1 MAALEAQKRT
11 KLAAIAPIST
21 SKAGSIDRLTSE
33 SMSELPM
40 PYACQNCARRKVK
53 CNKASPVCSSCRR
66 GKHECNY
73 QEPPPR
79 VRKRKPDENVLE
91 KLARYERI
99 LQHHGLLGVETPN
112 VTSTTSPQDPIS
124 LRLKDQETSER
135 GKLLASQ
142 GKSRYVNSGLWRTL
156 GEDEMQNISDHEE
169 GEEVTI
175 ATGDSIASDPLTEAF
190 LNSYQNLAQ
199 YHPPYEKALALWETH
214 VENVEPLCKIL
225 HVPSMDRIIRTSS
238 REPEKAS
245 KVDECLMFAI
255 YHFAVFSMTEDE
267 CVEKLGQSKALLM
280 QNYHLATRK
289 ALANASF
296 LKTTEISVLQALV
309 LFLIPC
315 RFYYDPHTYWILTG
329 VAARIAQRM
338 GLHRDGEKFG
348 LSPFEVQ
355 MKRRLFYQILPL
367 EGISSQLSGVGMA
380 ITADAWDTQLP
391 LNMNDDQIWP
401 GMTESP
407 QVKKGATEMIFCLSR
422 SYVGK
427 FMFKF
432 GGGMMVSNKGSSNFE
447 DPQEAERA
455 ISEAEGEIEE
465 SFIRYCDIINP
476 LHFLT
481 IGLARSGIT
490 ALRIKIRLPKIKD
503 QTATDAES
511 KEILRLAQSV
521 LDTDAAAY
529 GNKSLM
535 KFGWYM
541 KPFFLWGMWDSFI
554 LVLTS
559 LWKRRDLFSPAE
571 SNAAWKRVEQ
581 VYMNHEE
588 LAERRRA
595 LYMALGR
602 LAVRA
607 WDARPESDNALE
619 PPFITTLR
627 LPRKLTSSS
636 ATSQAERQGSTL
648 QDAFSENTTA
658 VLPPHTSFL
667 DNMSALNTHVGPET
681 SLDAAIDFGIDAGD
695 WVWWEQLM
703 QDYQEQG
710 EN

>member
-1 MAALEAQKRT
+1 MSALEAQKRP
-11 KLAAIAPIST
+11 KLATIAPIPT
-21 SKAGSIDRLTSE
+21 SKAGSIERLTAE
-33 SMSELPM
+33 PMSEPAM

-66 GKHECNY
+66 GNHECNY

-79 VRKRKPDENVLE
+79 VRKRKPDDNDNVLE

-99 LQHHGLLGVETPN
+99 LQHHGLLGADTPN
-112 VTSTTSPQDPIS
+112 VASTASPPNPIS
-124 LRLKDQETSER
+124 VRLKDQELSER

-142 GKSRYVNSGLWRTL
+142 GKSRYVDSGLWRTL
-156 GEDEMQNISDHEE
+156 GEDEMQHISDHEE
-169 GEEVTI
+169 GEEGEEGTI
-175 ATGDSIASDPLTEAF
+175 ATGDSSASDPLTEAF
-190 LNSYQNLAQ
+190 LNSYQSLAQ
-199 YHPPYEKALALWETH
+199 YHPPYKKALALWDTH

-225 HVPSMDRIIRTSS
+225 HVPTMDKIIRAAS

-245 KVDECLMFAI
+245 KTDECLMFAI

-267 CVEKLGQSKALLM
+267 CVEKQGQPRAFLM
-280 QNYHLATRK
+280 EKYHQATRK

-315 RFYYDPHTYWILTG
+315 RFFYDPHTYWILTG
-329 VAARIAQRM
+329 VASRIAQRM

-348 LSPFEVQ
+348 LPPFEVQ

-367 EGISSQLSGVGMA
+367 EGIASQLSGVGMA

-391 LNMNDDQIWP
+391 LNLNDDQIWP
-401 GMTESP
+401 GMTEP
-407 QVKKGATEMIFCLSR
+407 PKIKKGATEMIFCLSR
-422 SYVGK
+422 AYVGK
-427 FMFKF
+427 FLFKF
-432 GGGMMVSNKGSSNFE
+432 GGIASNKGSSNFK
-447 DPQEAERA
+447 DPEESERA
-455 ISEAEGEIEE
+455 ISEAESEVEE
-465 SFIRYCDIINP
+465 KFIRYCDIINP
-476 LHFLT
+476 LHFLA

-490 ALRIKIRLPKIKD
+490 ALRVKIRLPKIKD

-511 KEILRLAQSV
+511 KEILGLAQSV

-554 LVLTS
+554 LILTS
-559 LWKRRDLFSPAE
+559 LWKRRDLLSPSE
-571 SNAAWKRVEQ
+571 TTAAWKRVEQ
-581 VYMNHEE
+581 VYINHEE

-607 WDARPESDNALE
+607 WDARSESDIAPE
-619 PPFITTLR
+619 PPFITALR

-636 ATSQAERQGSTL
+636 AMSHPERQQSTM
-648 QDAFSENTTA
+648 QDAFSENTA
-658 VLPPHTSFL
+658 IVLPSHPTFL
-667 DNMSALNTHVGPET
+667 GNMGALDTDVGSET

-695 WVWWEQLM
+695 WVWWEKLM
-703 QDYQEQG
+703 
-710 EN
+710 